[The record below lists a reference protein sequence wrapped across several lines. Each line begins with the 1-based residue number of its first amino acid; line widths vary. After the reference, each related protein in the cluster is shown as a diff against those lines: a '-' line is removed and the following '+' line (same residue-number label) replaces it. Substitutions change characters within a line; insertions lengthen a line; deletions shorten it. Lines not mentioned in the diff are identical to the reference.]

1 MPESGR
7 GRSTWVE
14 NGTQWFADQVAQLV
28 LVYLVALD
36 MQRQQQ
42 QLLFIVRSADHNYM
56 NENGGRIS
64 IWDLNTKRMQIEFA
78 FKF

>member
-1 MPESGR
+1 MSYK
-7 GRSTWVE
+7 WC
-14 NGTQWFADQVAQLV
+14 QWFADQVAQLV

-64 IWDLNTKRMQIEFA
+64 I
-78 FKF
+78 